1 MALSIRVAGH
11 HAAALVVLLVTY
23 IIHVQ
28 RAHHRVSGV
37 AVGLVQDHLISGR
50 DVSFSGVARGN
61 ARLAVSAVGR
71 APVRA
76 LTVVASVGTLLGAS
90 VASVGLIQVLGHT
103 LARELVNLGG
113 VLTVH
118 FSSVS
123 VRAGSLLLIVLL
135 LAP

>member
-11 HAAALVVLLVTY
+11 HAAALVVLLVAY

-37 AVGLVQDHLISGR
+37 AVGLVQDDLVSGR
-50 DVSFSGVARGN
+50 DVGVSVVGRGN
-61 ARLAVSAVGR
+61 ARFAVSAVAR

-90 VASVGLIQVLGHT
+90 VASVRLVQVFGHA

-113 VLTVH
+113 HLTVH
-118 FSSVS
+118 FSSVG

-135 LAP
+135 FAP